1 VRRHAAMSSFD
12 TLLMK
17 CVYIFSLTD
26 TVFSNC
32 NTTGD
37 MTVVMIFGL
46 SVVLNLA
53 MFSQYW
59 IYKANTDS
67 FLEELQKKK
76 KE

>member
-1 VRRHAAMSSFD
+1 
-12 TLLMK
+12 
-17 CVYIFSLTD
+17 
-26 TVFSNC
+26 
-32 NTTGD
+32 